1 MRRFSEWSPCSRRRY
16 RLGRFWGDGRV
27 ACIVGLNPS
36 IADDTLDD
44 PTNRRLI
51 GLLDAQDF
59 QGYVLVNLIPEST
72 PYPKRLGTYQRR
84 LSAKNQA
91 VIVQTASHVDAVIL
105 AWGNGAVRCPFRR
118 RLIDRFDDPLCFGRT
133 KAGEPKHPLY
143 LPSKTVLT
151 SFQPDGDS
159 GC

>member
-1 MRRFSEWSPCSRRRY
+1 MRRFSEWSSCSRRRY

-36 IADDTLDD
+36 IADDTMDD

-72 PYPKRLGTYQRR
+72 PYPERLGTYQRR

-91 VIVQTASHVDAVIL
+91 VIVQTAAHVDAVIL
-105 AWGNGAVRCPFRR
+105 AWGNGAVRCPFRH
-118 RLIDRFDDPLCFGRT
+118 RLIDRFDDPLCFGKT

-151 SFQPDGDS
+151 SFEQDAD
-159 GC
+159 

>member
-1 MRRFSEWSPCSRRRY
+1 MRRFSEWSACSRRRY

-44 PTNRRLI
+44 PTNRRLV

-72 PYPKRLGTYQRR
+72 PYPERLGTYQRR

-91 VIVQTASHVDAVIL
+91 VIMQTAAHVDAVIWL
-105 AWGNGAVRCPFRR
+105 GGTVQCGVHFG
-118 RLIDRFDDPLCFGRT
+118 ID
-133 KAGEPKHPLY
+133 
-143 LPSKTVLT
+143 
-151 SFQPDGDS
+151 
-159 GC
+159 